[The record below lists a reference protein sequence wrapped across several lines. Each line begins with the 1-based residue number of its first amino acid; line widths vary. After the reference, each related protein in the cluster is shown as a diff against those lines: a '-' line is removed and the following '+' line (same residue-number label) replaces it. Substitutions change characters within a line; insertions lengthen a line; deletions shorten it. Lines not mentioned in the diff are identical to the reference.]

1 MTASQSGPPL
11 GRPVGASGE
20 QTRRRIIVAT
30 MRCVAEIG
38 YAQATIREI
47 ARAADM
53 TSGSLYHYFP
63 NKSELLKATGEEI
76 EDIVLPRLRAA
87 AARSDDVIDRLEAVL
102 DESKQLMRDYPHL
115 AAFLRA
121 VRAEGAV
128 ESRRGGTSYPG
139 SKALREVVSEIIEDA
154 RTQGVLSSD
163 NSPESGSVAAVE
175 AICAL
180 TRGLSEQA
188 ASLSPEAYEASLSSV
203 KKLVRGTLFAGLQPS
218 A

>member
-1 MTASQSGPPL
+1 MTASQSGPQL

-20 QTRRRIIVAT
+20 QTRRRIIIAT

-38 YAQATIREI
+38 YSQATIREI

-87 AARSDDVIDRLEAVL
+87 AARSDDVVDRLDAVL
-102 DESKQLMRDYPHL
+102 DESKHLMRDYPHL

-121 VRAEGAV
+121 VRAEGAA
-128 ESRRGGTSYPG
+128 ESRRGGTNYPG

-154 RTQGVLSSD
+154 RTQGVLSD
-163 NSPESGSVAAVE
+163 NGPQSEPVAAVE

-203 KKLVRGTLFAGLQPS
+203 KKLVRGTLFAGLQRTS
-218 A
+218 